1 MRPRVAPPIRAGIIG
16 AGLIGQAHSL
26 MLKQIAE
33 RIEGSVRVVAVHD
46 VVTAQAE
53 RLAAHWDGA
62 SVGASADSIIGGAEV
77 DALWICTPTRFH
89 RELCIAAARAGKHVF
104 CEKPLAMDAADAALM
119 NKELALAGV
128 MSQVGL
134 VLRFSPVYTVIRR
147 MLEDAGVGK
156 LLAVTMR
163 DDQDFPTRGV
173 HASAWRNDPSLT
185 PGGTLI
191 EHSVHD
197 FDLMTWMFGP
207 VNRLFCTQRNFSGA
221 PGVEDFAATQLEF
234 AAGFCG
240 QMTSVW
246 HRMIGR
252 PSNRRL
258 EVFAE
263 NAFIATDHDTL
274 GPIVVQRDDGPEETI
289 PAEEV
294 MRRFKQQILAE
305 RPYLGALGK
314 WLAVPY
320 AAEDATFIAALLGRC
335 DPYPH
340 FAEGVAAQR
349 LVEAAYESARAG
361 RAGGVRNMMLSF
373 NFIRHTR
380 IQ

>member
-1 MRPRVAPPIRAGIIG
+1 MRSRVAPPVRAAIVG
-16 AGLIGQAHSL
+16 AGLIGQTHSL
-26 MLKQIAE
+26 MLKQLAD

-46 VVTAQAE
+46 IVAAQAE
-53 RLAAHWDGA
+53 RLAGYWEGA
-62 SVGASADSIIGGAEV
+62 NVMASADSILGDARV

-104 CEKPLAMDAADAALM
+104 CEKPLAMDAAEAALM
-119 NKELALAGV
+119 NAELDSAGV

-134 VLRFSPVYTVIRR
+134 VLRFSPVYSVIRR
-147 MLEDAGVGK
+147 MLEEADAGK

-173 HASAWRNDPSLT
+173 HAGAWRNDPSLT
-185 PGGTLI
+185 AGGTLI

-207 VNRLFCTQRNFSGA
+207 VDRLFCTQRNFNGA
-221 PGVEDFAATQLEF
+221 SGVEDFAATQLEF

-263 NAFIATDHDTL
+263 NAFIASDYDTL
-274 GPIVVQRDDGPEETI
+274 GPIIIQRGDGPEETI

-294 MRRFKQQILAE
+294 MRRFEQQILAE
-305 RPYLGALGK
+305 RPYLEALGK

-320 AAEDATFIAALLGRC
+320 AAEDATFVAALLGRC
-335 DPYPH
+335 DPYPR
-340 FAEGVAAQR
+340 FADGVAAQR

-361 RAGGVRNMMLSF
+361 APVKCAR
-373 NFIRHTR
+373 
-380 IQ
+380 